1 MCGKFTAM
9 ASWAQVHAFSQ
20 PLGTVVPA
28 GDRDDGNDFEETFR
42 PYAMLNVI
50 VWDAQ
55 EETRK
60 AVQMRWGLPD
70 PKNYKKLKH
79 IHARAETIDTARAF
93 APLFM
98 DGRRGIVLMKTFN
111 ETPPENSDQWT
122 INPQDGR
129 ARGFAFLCQG
139 YDIDTGKGK
148 EELRACCMV
157 TVAANALLRETI
169 LKTDPDPR
177 MPAILRDEGT
187 NDDWA
192 IWLGE
197 KDAPL
202 DQVKSVLQ
210 TMEGENW
217 TIAPEVKPKPPKP
230 PSPAKPR
237 KQRKKPTE
245 PSLF

>member
-9 ASWAQVHAFSQ
+9 ASWAEVVAFSQ
-20 PLGTVVPA
+20 PLTVPA
-28 GDRDDGNDFEETFR
+28 TDGEGGGEAENDYEVTYR
-42 PYAMLNVI
+42 PYAMLPVI

-55 EETRK
+55 ARQR
-60 AVQMRWGLPD
+60 VVIPMRWGLPE
-70 PKNYKKLKH
+70 PKNHKVLKH
-79 IHARAETIDTARAF
+79 IHARAETIDAKAAF
-93 APLFM
+93 APLFK
-98 DGRRGIVLMKTFN
+98 DGRRGIVAMKTFN

-129 ARGFAFLCQG
+129 PRGFAFLCQG
-139 YDIDTGKGK
+139 YKNEETG

-157 TVAANALLRETI
+157 TVPANQLLRDTI
-169 LKTDPDPR
+169 LKSDPDPR
-177 MPAILRDEGT
+177 MPAILRDEWE

-197 KDAPL
+197 KDVPL

-217 TIAPEVKPKPPKP
+217 TIAPEVKPPKP
-230 PSPAKPR
+230 PRPKSGKPKR
-237 KQRKKPTE
+237 STKPTE
-245 PSLF
+245 PTLF